1 MDLFDYRASEREQ
14 QRMQDLLNLLP
25 QSGSSALDVGARDG
39 HLSRLLINRFER
51 VVALDIQPI
60 PALPSR
66 VEFVQGDIADLQ
78 FQDNE
83 FEAVVCAE
91 VLEHI
96 PPERLPRACSEL
108 ARVARSSV
116 IVGVPFRQ
124 DLRCART
131 TCVEC
136 GGENPPWGHV
146 NSFDNQRLA
155 GLFSGLSVDTVSYV
169 GSSLQRT
176 NALSAALMS
185 FAGNPFGTYGQDEPC
200 IHCGASLKP
209 PPQRSI
215 VQRLATRAAT
225 IVDRLQNR
233 FRAPQPNWIHVRFS
247 KQASRR

>member
-1 MDLFDYRASEREQ
+1 MDLSDYRASEREQ

-60 PALPSR
+60 PALPSQ
-66 VEFVQGDIADLQ
+66 VQFVQGDIADLQ

-155 GLFSGLSVDTVSYV
+155 GLFSGLSVDTVS
-169 GSSLQRT
+169 
-176 NALSAALMS
+176 
-185 FAGNPFGTYGQDEPC
+185 
-200 IHCGASLKP
+200 
-209 PPQRSI
+209 
-215 VQRLATRAAT
+215 
-225 IVDRLQNR
+225 
-233 FRAPQPNWIHVRFS
+233 
-247 KQASRR
+247 